1 VPLSARKV
9 YITWCAA
16 SRTRRNQGGECRGA
30 TALASTATCLRCAR
44 RALSIGSKQLEDEFW
59 LAKWRR
65 LRGDAPPDDG
75 VLAAAGGVPRYWRH
89 GFAFVGRVN
98 GVTFLFDWSGDA
110 SLSAVVCKKRFHYPV
125 CCLEDEARSKRG
137 AVAERRHGAKYC
149 VAVGCRYSWALASP
163 RGRGEIKEGN
173 VAERRRDSSR
183 QWPVAPTVVPN
194 REASDRVGW
203 EQATRSPRSQPTGS
217 VQATETGTFG

>member
-1 VPLSARKV
+1 VRRRWLRQRRACGVRDGLFLSA
-9 YITWCAA
+9 ASS
-16 SRTRRNQGGECRGA
+16 SRTSFGLRSGGDCVA
-30 TALASTATCLRCAR
+30 THLQTMVCS
-44 RALSIGSKQLEDEFW
+44 
-59 LAKWRR
+59 
-65 LRGDAPPDDG
+65 PPR
-75 VLAAAGGVPRYWRH
+75 GGVPRYWRH